1 MLTQLTNDVAKL
13 KAKGAIDFLPK
24 NELTLL
30 INFAMR
36 NIDVSRNLSAGP
48 VSNRLDTFRSHI
60 YNSLFL
66 YVVPGHGRRCRR
78 FD

>member
-13 KAKGAIDFLPK
+13 KGKGAIDFLPK

-36 NIDVSRNLSAGP
+36 NIDIARNLSAGP
-48 VSNRLDTFRSHI
+48 VSRFRLD
-60 YNSLFL
+60 
-66 YVVPGHGRRCRR
+66 
-78 FD
+78 

>member
-36 NIDVSRNLSAGP
+36 NIDIARNLSAGP
-48 VSNRLDTFRSHI
+48 VSLSH
-60 YNSLFL
+60 SG
-66 YVVPGHGRRCRR
+66 V
-78 FD
+78 